1 MAAEAWLI
9 VLQTQP
15 SAPAAWRKALRKA
28 GSAEALLA
36 TPVSEL
42 VGRGIPP
49 DAAARLRSPDPDALA
64 RWRRWLDDPG
74 HALITLDD
82 SAYPAQL
89 REIPDAP
96 LALWVTG
103 ANTALLAGPQLAI
116 VGSRNPTSGG
126 RANAAY
132 FAEYLGGR
140 GLTITSGL
148 ATGID
153 SVGHCGA
160 IDGAGGTIAVLGCGI
175 DSVYPRRNGK
185 LAARIAE
192 SGLIVSEYP
201 PGTPVRA
208 FQFPQRNRIIAGL
221 SLGTLVVEAT
231 RRSGS
236 LITARLAA
244 DYGREVFA
252 IPGSIHNPLAKGCH
266 KLIRAGAS
274 IVEEGDDVL
283 AELAPQLV
291 SADSDRPV
299 KSPACENPLVDD
311 PAYAKLLDLL
321 GFEPMRAADLLEAA
335 GLTAAELSS
344 MLLLLEMGGVV
355 EALPGARYCRLVK
368 KSQ

>member
-1 MAAEAWLI
+1 MAPEAWL
-9 VLQTQP
+9 VLLQTQP
-15 SAPAAWRKALRKA
+15 SATAAWRRALQRA
-28 GSAEALLA
+28 GSADALLA
-36 TPVSEL
+36 TPVREL
-42 VGRGIPP
+42 VSGGIAPES
-49 DAAARLRSPDPDALA
+49 AARLREPDRELLA
-64 RWRRWLDDPG
+64 RWLRWLDERG
-74 HALITLDD
+74 HALIALDD
-82 SAYPAQL
+82 PTYPARL

-96 LALWVTG
+96 LALWVDGTD
-103 ANTALLAGPQLAI
+103 TALLAAAQLAI

-126 RANAAY
+126 RANAEY
-132 FAEYLGGR
+132 FAEHLSR
-140 GLTITSGL
+140 SGLTITSGL

-153 SVGHCGA
+153 SASHRGA
-160 IDGAGGTIAVLGCGI
+160 LAGNGSTIAVLGCGI
-175 DSVYPRRNGK
+175 DSVYPRRNRK

-192 SGLIVSEYP
+192 CGLIVSEYP
-201 PGTPVRA
+201 PGTPVRP

-266 KLIRAGAS
+266 KLIRDGAGIA
-274 IVEEGDDVL
+274 EEGDEIL

-291 SADSDRPV
+291 AADFGQPDSTMSSKD
-299 KSPACENPLVDD
+299 PLTDD

-321 GFEPMRAADLLEAA
+321 GFEPVRAADLLEAA

-368 KSQ
+368 RN

>member
-15 SAPAAWRKALRKA
+15 SATAAWRKALRKA

-49 DAAARLRSPDPDALA
+49 DAADRLRSPDPDALA
-64 RWRRWLDDPG
+64 RWRRWLDDAG

-82 SAYPAQL
+82 SAYPSQL

-96 LALWVTG
+96 LALWVSG

-126 RANAAY
+126 RANAEY
-132 FAEYLGGR
+132 FAEYLSGR

-153 SVGHCGA
+153 SAGHRGA
-160 IDGAGGTIAVLGCGI
+160 IDGVGGTIAVLGCGI

-266 KLIRAGAS
+266 KLIRNGAS
-274 IVEEGDDVL
+274 VVEDGDDVL
-283 AELAPQLV
+283 AELAPQLA
-291 SADSDRPV
+291 SADPDRPV

-321 GFEPMRAADLLEAA
+321 GFEPMRAADLLDAA

-368 KSQ
+368 RSQ

>member
-1 MAAEAWLI
+1 MPSDAWL
-9 VLQTQP
+9 VLLQTQP
-15 SAPAAWRKALRKA
+15 ATPVAWRRALRKA

-36 TPVSEL
+36 TPVREL
-42 VGRGIPP
+42 VSGGISPES
-49 DAAARLRSPDPDALA
+49 AARLRGPDPELLA
-64 RWRRWLDDPG
+64 RWRRWLDERG

-82 SAYPAQL
+82 SAYPPRL

-96 LALWVTG
+96 LALWVDGT
-103 ANTALLAGPQLAI
+103 NKALLAGAQLAI

-126 RANAAY
+126 RANAEY
-132 FAEYLGGR
+132 FAEHLSR
-140 GLTITSGL
+140 SGLTITSGL

-153 SVGHCGA
+153 SASHRGA
-160 IDGAGGTIAVLGCGI
+160 IGCAGSTIAVFGCGV
-175 DSVYPRRNGK
+175 DTVYPRRNRK

-192 SGLIVSEYP
+192 GGLIVSEYP
-201 PGTPVRA
+201 PGTPVRPY
-208 FQFPQRNRIIAGL
+208 QFPQRNRIIAGL

-266 KLIRAGAS
+266 RLIRDGAS
-274 IVEEGDDVL
+274 IAEEGDEIL
-283 AELAPQLV
+283 AELAPQLAA
-291 SADSDRPV
+291 ADPGLPDATGYS
-299 KSPACENPLVDD
+299 KNPLTDD
-311 PAYAKLLDLL
+311 PAYARLLDLL
-321 GFEPMRAADLLEAA
+321 GFEPVRAEYLLEAA

-368 KSQ
+368 RN

>member
-1 MAAEAWLI
+1 MASEAWLI
-9 VLQTQP
+9 LLQAQP
-15 SAPAAWRKALRKA
+15 SATAAWRRSLRRA

-36 TPVSEL
+36 TPVPEL
-42 VGRGIPP
+42 VSGGIAPES
-49 DAAARLRSPDPDALA
+49 AARLHGADRELLA
-64 RWRRWLDDPG
+64 RWRRWLDERH

-82 SAYPAQL
+82 PAYPARL

-96 LALWVTG
+96 LALWVDGTD
-103 ANTALLAGPQLAI
+103 TALLAAAQLAI

-126 RANAAY
+126 RANAEY
-132 FAEYLGGR
+132 FAEHLSR
-140 GLTITSGL
+140 SGLTITSGL

-153 SVGHCGA
+153 SASHRGA
-160 IDGAGGTIAVLGCGI
+160 LGGDGSTIAVLGCGI
-175 DSVYPRRNGK
+175 DNVYPRRNRK

-192 SGLIVSEYP
+192 CGLIVSEYP
-201 PGTPVRA
+201 PGTPVRP

-252 IPGSIHNPLAKGCH
+252 VPGSIHNPLAKGCH
-266 KLIRAGAS
+266 KLIRDGAV
-274 IVEEGDDVL
+274 IAEEADEVL

-291 SADSDRPV
+291 ADDPGQPDSTV
-299 KSPACENPLVDD
+299 SSKNPLTDD

-321 GFEPMRAADLLEAA
+321 GFEPVSAADLLDAA

-368 KSQ
+368 RN